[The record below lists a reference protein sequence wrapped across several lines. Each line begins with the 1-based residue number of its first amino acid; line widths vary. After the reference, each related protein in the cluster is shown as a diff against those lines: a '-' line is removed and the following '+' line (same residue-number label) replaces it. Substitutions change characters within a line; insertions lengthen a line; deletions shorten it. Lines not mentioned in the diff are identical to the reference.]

1 MMWIAIRASDED
13 IRAALL
19 AAGIEVI
26 ETGNGQAL
34 GGFLERAAS
43 FEGYWGMVWLQGAP
57 LAQLINPRDR
67 AFVALLEG
75 EPQPV
80 AVASDKRLFSALVDM
95 VTAKVQEK
103 GGCLL
108 DPREFGLSSETAKA
122 IAERAGVNVSI
133 GLKAVFTPPGRERNP
148 CHERASVKTRA

>member
-1 MMWIAIRASDED
+1 MTWLAIRASEED

-43 FEGYWGMVWLQGAP
+43 YEGTWGMVWLQGAP
-57 LAQLINPRDR
+57 LAQLINPRDV
-67 AFVALLEG
+67 AFMAVIEG

-80 AVASDKRLFSALVDM
+80 TVASDERLFSSLVDM
-95 VTAKVQEK
+95 VTAQVHAK
-103 GGCLL
+103 GGCIL
-108 DPREFGLSSETAKA
+108 DLREFGLSSETARA
-122 IAERAGVNVSI
+122 IAEQAGLSVSI
-133 GLKAVFTPPGRERNP
+133 GLKAVYTPQAGGR
-148 CHERASVKTRA
+148 